1 MEHAPTASEHAGPP
15 GPRVRRRPASLA
27 APSARALLRLPRLRN
42 SSRDWLQL
50 ARFCAVGSSG
60 YVINLT
66 VFTAVLTLGG
76 TGHELAAIAAFTVA
90 WCSNFALNRSWTF
103 RGTGRSPL
111 AQALRYLGASLL
123 ALGLSLGVLDLLVT
137 LGVTAIV
144 AQATAIAVVTPAS
157 FLLNR
162 RWTFR

>member
-1 MEHAPTASEHAGPP
+1 MPKQRPSTLALQAPAP
-15 GPRVRRRPASLA
+15 GGIPASLEGRS
-27 APSARALLRLPRLRN
+27 PSALLRLPRLRN
-42 SSRDWLQL
+42 STRADWLQL